1 MTPSAV
7 SSQKK
12 LLALATLCLQNSALI
27 LSMRYSR
34 SVLRDSYLEGTI
46 IVIME
51 LVKLIV
57 SCALVM
63 RDGGSLVHILRVIRA
78 SLPMAVPSC
87 AYVAQNLLQLKSVE
101 NLDASTFSVLSQ
113 LKVLTTAVAS
123 AIFLGTRISS
133 RKWRA
138 LALLCGG
145 CILVS
150 YRPSLAAGTAGLS
163 ALQQAEAA
171 AQWSTFLLG
180 LGCALAMVTLSGCT
194 GVYIESQLKN
204 ASATLWER
212 NVQLSVWGVLFA
224 MASLMIRDF
233 DALYERGF
241 WAGWSGMAGVVVL
254 CQSVGGLVTAV
265 VVKYTD
271 TIIKGFVVGLSVV
284 ITSVLSSVLFGTD
297 LTVYFCVGAGAVL
310 LSIFNFNE
318 PDLPSSASI
327 LPGPSDR
334 VKSLSPFNRQSVGA
348 GHGSSSPSN
357 VPLMGMQNGGG
368 GGGGNGSSKKMS
380 DDDPQTSQQIQ
391 THPNGN
397 GSSLLGLVAAQ
408 GLGLLSNGNKTPG
421 SKV

>member
-1 MTPSAV
+1 MSSV
-7 SSQKK
+7 SPQKK
-12 LLALATLCLQNSALI
+12 LLALGTLCVQNSALI

-34 SVLRDSYLEGTI
+34 SVLHDTYMEGTI
-46 IVIME
+46 VVVME
-51 LVKLIV
+51 LVKLVV
-57 SCALVM
+57 SCMLVM
-63 RDGGSLVHILRVIRA
+63 RDGGSIAHIGRIIRS

-123 AIFLGTRISS
+123 AIFLGTQISA

-138 LALLCGG
+138 LALLCMG

-150 YRPSLAAGTAGLS
+150 YKPSPSGASGLS
-163 ALQQAEAA
+163 ALQQAEADEA
-171 AQWSTFLLG
+171 WTTFLLG
-180 LGCALAMVTLSGCT
+180 LSCALAMVTLSGCT

-224 MASLMIRDF
+224 MTSLVLRDF
-233 DALYERGF
+233 PTLNERGF
-241 WAGWSGMAGVVVL
+241 WSGWSGMAVVVVL
-254 CQSVGGLVTAV
+254 CQSIGGLVTAV

-284 ITSVLSSVLFGTD
+284 ITTVLSCWMFGTE

-318 PDLPSSASI
+318 VDAPASNS
-327 LPGPSDR
+327 G
-334 VKSLSPFNRQSVGA
+334 
-348 GHGSSSPSN
+348 GSSGGGVDRALLMSQKASPRT
-357 VPLMGMQNGGG
+357 NGGG
-368 GGGGNGSSKKMS
+368 GVGGGSASSSPLMGRQS
-380 DDDPQTSQQIQ
+380 LANSSSSSSFSVDVDPEQGGA
-391 THPNGN
+391 N
-397 GSSLLGLVAAQ
+397 LLVAAAQ
-408 GLGLLSNGNKTPG
+408 GLGLSVLGAG
-421 SKV
+421 SKPLSSKD